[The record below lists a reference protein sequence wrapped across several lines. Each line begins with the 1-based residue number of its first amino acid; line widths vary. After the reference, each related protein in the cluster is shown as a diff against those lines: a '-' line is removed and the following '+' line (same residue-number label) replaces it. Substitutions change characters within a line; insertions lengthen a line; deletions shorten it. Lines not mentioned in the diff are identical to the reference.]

1 MEITS
6 LNTSELI
13 ATIER
18 SGISFMVLCL
28 FLYALVRVGW
38 WFGDRVIVP
47 LVTAHTGFLN
57 EVKSAVWDIA
67 KSNILIN
74 KNMEQLI
81 DIQSENSE
89 NIKKILISNQEKV
102 LAKHPKTATIPKTE
116 VSRNE
121 SVSAT

>member
-67 KSNILIN
+67 KSNVLIN

-89 NIKKILISNQEKV
+89 NIKKIFKITNDLDRIISVVSEKNKKT
-102 LAKHPKTATIPKTE
+102 KHKKNILTT
-116 VSRNE
+116 
-121 SVSAT
+121 